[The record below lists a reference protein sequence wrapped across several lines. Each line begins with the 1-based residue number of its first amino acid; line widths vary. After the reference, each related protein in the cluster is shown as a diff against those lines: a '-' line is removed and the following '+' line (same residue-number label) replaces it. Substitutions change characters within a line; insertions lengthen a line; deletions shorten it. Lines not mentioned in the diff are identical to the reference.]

1 MREVSMSRVTALLTV
16 TLLLVAV
23 VSVNVEGVHA
33 GTWENDSGIRVV
45 VSSSSLLWV
54 VKEVG
59 GDLVSVADIV
69 PPGTDPH
76 TYEPPPSQLVSMLK
90 NADVVFITGP
100 THLPVEL
107 RIKELAREGAIK
119 AVIVDYED
127 YVRHGLKI
135 LPNPKTG
142 LPNPHGYLFS
152 LTGLCAVARTVS
164 DVLSAID
171 PAHATY
177 FRARADALVH
187 DLMSE
192 LSALRETVPPGLR
205 VGLAG
210 PPLQYVAE
218 ELGLNVTFVLL
229 PDVESEPSE
238 NDVTALINAV
248 KTHKIDAFLISD
260 MVAAKNPKV
269 VSLARGLGVPVILV
283 PIAKLSSTPQA
294 ISSALAWELRSST
307 QLSSSESNECL
318 SSSSNNG
325 WELLHEFAVWLAACE
340 AVLILVLV
348 AILNRYRRVIANA
361 TLK

>member
-1 MREVSMSRVTALLTV
+1 MQGVSASRAMALLTI
-16 TLLLVAV
+16 TLLLVTIA
-23 VSVNVEGVHA
+23 SANAECVHA
-33 GTWENDSGIRVV
+33 GTSESVNSIRVV

-59 GDLVSVADIV
+59 GDLVSVVNIV

-76 TYEPPPSQLVSMLK
+76 TYEPPASQLVNTLR

-107 RIKELAREGAIK
+107 RIKELAREGTIK
-119 AVIVDYED
+119 ATIIDYED
-127 YVRHGLKI
+127 YVHHGLKI
-135 LPNPKTG
+135 LPNPRTG

-164 DVLSAID
+164 DVLSTID

-177 FRARADALVH
+177 FRARADALVQ

-192 LSALRETVPPGLR
+192 LSALREAVPHGLR

-218 ELGLNVTFVLL
+218 ELGLNVTFMLL

-238 NDVTALINAV
+238 SDVTALINAV
-248 KTHKIDAFLISD
+248 KTHEIDALLVSD

-269 VSLARGLGVPVILV
+269 IALAQGLGVPVILV
-283 PIAKLSSTPQA
+283 PVAKFSSTPQA
-294 ISSALAWELRSST
+294 IPSALTWELRSLM
-307 QLSSSESNECL
+307 QLKPSGSNECL
-318 SSSSNNG
+318 SSNEWG
-325 WELLHEFAVWLAACE
+325 LLHEFAVWLAACE

-348 AILNRYRRVIANA
+348 AVLSRYRRVIMNA

>member
-1 MREVSMSRVTALLTV
+1 MGKVSASRVITLLTT
-16 TLLLVAV
+16 TLLLVAIV
-23 VSVNVEGVHA
+23 LVNVEGVHA
-33 GTWENDSGIRVV
+33 GTSESVSSIHVV
-45 VSSSSLLWV
+45 VTSSSLLWV
-54 VKEVG
+54 IKEVG
-59 GDLVSVADIV
+59 GDLVSVTNIV

-90 NADVVFITGP
+90 SADVVFITGP
-100 THLPVEL
+100 THLPVEQ
-107 RIKELAREGAIK
+107 RIRELAKEGAIK
-119 AVIVDYED
+119 AVIVGYED

-135 LPNPKTG
+135 LPNPRTG

-152 LTGLCAVARTVS
+152 LMGLCAVARTVS

-171 PAHATY
+171 PTHATY
-177 FRARADALVH
+177 FRARADALVQ

-192 LSALRETVPPGLR
+192 LSTLRETVPHGLR

-218 ELGLNVTFVLL
+218 ELGLNVTFMLL

-238 NDVTALINAV
+238 NDVTALINTV
-248 KTHKIDAFLISD
+248 KTHGIDAFLISD

-269 VSLARGLGVPVILV
+269 VALVRGLGIPVILV
-283 PIAKLSSTPQA
+283 PIAKFSSTPQA
-294 ISSALAWELRSST
+294 ISSALTWELRSLT
-307 QLSSSESNECL
+307 QLSSNKSDECL
-318 SSSSNNG
+318 SSSSSNG

-348 AILNRYRRVIANA
+348 AVLTRYRRVIMNA